1 MMQEYANYELKV
13 VYGMTRNAPT
23 QTHPTMLCIH
33 LVIVLTM
40 ASMVTII
47 VGYSSS
53 IPLPK
58 KTQPHKFAGKCM
70 INYTQAAKIF
80 SEK

>member
-1 MMQEYANYELKV
+1 
-13 VYGMTRNAPT
+13 
-23 QTHPTMLCIH
+23 
-33 LVIVLTM
+33 M
-40 ASMVTII
+40 ASMVAII

-70 INYTQAAKIF
+70 VNYTQAAKIF
-80 SEK
+80 SKKKKRFWDSLSYSTHQKKSEQTRGNLITKPWSHPI